1 MSATIGDLVDRIY
14 REYLEPVD
22 SVETYSYLTSG
33 ISDTE
38 TEISYD
44 GNLFSVEEEDS
55 LDAGAIIE
63 VDQEIMYTTALNNVT
78 NKITV
83 RRGQRGTTA
92 TVHAENAIIKIQ
104 PTFPRKNVYEAVVDL
119 SLIHISE
126 PTRPC

>member
-22 SVETYSYLTSG
+22 SVETYSYLTSE

-55 LDAGAIIE
+55 FSFL
-63 VDQEIMYTTALNNVT
+63 Q
-78 NKITV
+78 
-83 RRGQRGTTA
+83 
-92 TVHAENAIIKIQ
+92 
-104 PTFPRKNVYEAVVDL
+104 VVA
-119 SLIHISE
+119 S
-126 PTRPC
+126 